1 MFSKISRR
9 HCKIYYD
16 EKHGW
21 MVKENDVPSA
31 SGTWLH
37 LKTYVKA
44 RVDVANSQ
52 PVEIYNGMEIQANT
66 YVFKLSF
73 TA

>member
-1 MFSKISRR
+1 
-9 HCKIYYD
+9 
-16 EKHGW
+16 

-73 TA
+73 IA